1 MIEKIDELADETLNE
16 DGACCS
22 DTNCC
27 PLKLQLYEI
36 LQRLGVTI
44 LVFVATD
51 ANLRNVV
58 EKTFKSKVF
67 I

>member
-1 MIEKIDELADETLNE
+1 MKTDPVAVIQTA
-16 DGACCS
+16 A
-22 DTNCC
+22 
-27 PLKLQLYEI
+27 PLRLQLQEI

-51 ANLRNVV
+51 ENLRNVA
-58 EKTFKSKVF
+58 EKIFKSKVF